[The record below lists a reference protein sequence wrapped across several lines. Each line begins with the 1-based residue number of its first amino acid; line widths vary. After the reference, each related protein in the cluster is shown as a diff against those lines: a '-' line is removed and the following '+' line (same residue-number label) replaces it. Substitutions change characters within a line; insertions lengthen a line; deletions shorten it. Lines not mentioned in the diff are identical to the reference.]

1 MQDPLNPNNP
11 KRIIP
16 LLRIN
21 EAVVSELETMTGG
34 ELRLLDNILRDAAV
48 RLLEGKLIEINQ
60 AVLQALEADEKV
72 VNCNVKKILRETRID
87 KQLLVSMRG
96 EYLPGQSA

>member
-1 MQDPLNPNNP
+1 MKTAPNNP
-11 KRIIP
+11 KKMFP

-21 EAVVSELETMTGG
+21 DAVVSELEKMAGG

-60 AVLQALEADEKV
+60 AVLQALEADGKV
-72 VNCNVKKILRETRID
+72 LKCNVKKILR
-87 KQLLVSMRG
+87 
-96 EYLPGQSA
+96 

>member
-1 MQDPLNPNNP
+1 MKTAPNNP
-11 KRIIP
+11 KKMFP

-21 EAVVSELETMTGG
+21 DAVVSELEKMAGG

-60 AVLQALEADEKV
+60 AVLQALEADGKV
-72 VNCNVKKILRETRID
+72 LKCNVKKILRETKID

-96 EYLPGQSA
+96 EYLRGQSA